1 MSLDEHGG
9 WSGVLGRLTAGAD
22 LSAAECT
29 AVLSEIL
36 AGHATDAQKA
46 AFIVGLRLKGETV
59 EELTGLQRAMIAAAE
74 PLNVP
79 DEPSPNATQP
89 LFAQRECQRK
99 ERREEEVKRYA

>member
-46 AFIVGLRLKGETV
+46 AFIVGLRLKG
-59 EELTGLQRAMIAAAE
+59 
-74 PLNVP
+74 
-79 DEPSPNATQP
+79 
-89 LFAQRECQRK
+89 
-99 ERREEEVKRYA
+99 